1 MDYNF
6 RLGISF
12 WRRNFFMA
20 YMAFASTLDNSA
32 LAISLVT
39 LSESVPDF
47 TSFLT
52 GYFCDRTKK
61 KYQADIF
68 CAFVRAFL
76 YVVVACFFASSMG
89 WWGFL
94 IVLAINLI
102 SDILGNYS
110 DNLRFPEIFAI
121 VPNEEY
127 ESSAGFSMGIYYI
140 IKICAR
146 MMGGIILI
154 LLKYN
159 YSLMAVFNAVT
170 FIICGAILLVPKKS
184 VELKMQR
191 SEQHSKVEEKEEKKD
206 IIGAFKRIFKSAK
219 YRRVLYGFIS
229 TKCTIVSFLPIIY
242 IILANSK
249 EINVDQYTLIVSF
262 INVFPTIGIIT
273 GNFFNKKLLG
283 GFNLSSVLMMKLF
296 CGCVLIFLALLEHYF
311 LMIPVMAVLYF
322 IHGGSAVRMN
332 KFFLDEQK
340 YEDLG
345 FSIGITNTLLTL
357 FPAVFLSAI
366 MVVVNMT
373 NPTIAF
379 VFLFVFSLVNTI
391 YIYFSRKEID

>member
-1 MDYNF
+1 MVG
-6 RLGISF
+6 L
-12 WRRNFFMA
+12 
-20 YMAFASTLDNSA
+20 
-32 LAISLVT
+32 
-39 LSESVPDF
+39 
-47 TSFLT
+47 
-52 GYFCDRTKK
+52 
-61 KYQADIF
+61 
-68 CAFVRAFL
+68 
-76 YVVVACFFASSMG
+76 
-89 WWGFL
+89 L

-283 GFNLSSVLMMKLF
+283 GFNLSSVLMMKLL